1 MLIFHFAVKIQRG
14 IFTTSILLLE
24 RVYGIT
30 PVMSST
36 EKWSWRKGRN
46 CPWIEE
52 VIAVIKNV
60 HVHVKRRSQICEH
73 SVVKDSF
80 YENMERIIC
89 IDKCLWIMFSPFRY
103 YRQTIKGL
111 DWAQYHHPVYF
122 SGPPARGGP
131 TAGSAAGRL
140 CLIKINNFTFIWMM
154 TVYKWYCN
162 HIL

>member
-1 MLIFHFAVKIQRG
+1 MNVNLSLCSQDPKGDIYYFNFATGESIWDHPCDEFYRKMVMEERKKLSMNRG
-14 IFTTSILLLE
+14 
-24 RVYGIT
+24 GN
-30 PVMSST
+30 SSDQ
-36 EKWSWRKGRN
+36 EL
-46 CPWIEE
+46 
-52 VIAVIKNV
+52 

-140 CLIKINNFTFIWMM
+140 CFDQD
-154 TVYKWYCN
+154 
-162 HIL
+162 

>member
-1 MLIFHFAVKIQRG
+1 MYVNLSLCSQDPKGDIYYFNFATGESIWDHPCDEFYRKMVMEERKKLSMNRG
-14 IFTTSILLLE
+14 
-24 RVYGIT
+24 GN
-30 PVMSST
+30 SSDQ
-36 EKWSWRKGRN
+36 EL
-46 CPWIEE
+46 
-52 VIAVIKNV
+52 

-140 CLIKINNFTFIWMM
+140 CFDQD
-154 TVYKWYCN
+154 
-162 HIL
+162 